1 MLTTKSAV
9 ILFFGMLLGVLLS
22 VGGSVFA
29 ERDSLKAS
37 VGNHSDAPVETVTLP
52 YQELRMF
59 TEVFGRIKRDYV
71 EAVSDKK
78 LLEDAIKG
86 MLAGLDPHSSYLDA
100 EQYKG
105 LKEGTTGQFGGLGIE
120 VTMENGFVKVVS
132 PIDDTPAQRAGM
144 KAGDLIVRLDEKPVK
159 GMSLADAVKI
169 MRGNPG
175 DDILLTVIREG
186 ADAPLKITITRA
198 IIKVKSVKNRM
209 LAPGYGYVRISSF
222 QSRTGQGVIDAVN
235 KLKSRKMDAN

>member
-1 MLTTKSAV
+1 
-9 ILFFGMLLGVLLS
+9 
-22 VGGSVFA
+22 
-29 ERDSLKAS
+29 
-37 VGNHSDAPVETVTLP
+37 
-52 YQELRMF
+52 MF

-186 ADAPLKITITRA
+186 ADAPLKIP
-198 IIKVKSVKNRM
+198 SPE
-209 LAPGYGYVRISSF
+209 LS
-222 QSRTGQGVIDAVN
+222 
-235 KLKSRKMDAN
+235 LK